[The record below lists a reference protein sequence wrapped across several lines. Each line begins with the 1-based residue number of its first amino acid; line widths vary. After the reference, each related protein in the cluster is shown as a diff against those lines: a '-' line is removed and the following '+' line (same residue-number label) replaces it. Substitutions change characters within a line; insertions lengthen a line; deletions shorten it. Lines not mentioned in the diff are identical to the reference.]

1 MGNPVKANI
10 MKSGAVLWYAALGT
24 ALPPITTL
32 GAGVAWPSPWARVGF
47 TSEPLK
53 LLYEDE
59 RMDTIVDEH
68 LAPLDDWRIA
78 EMVTLE
84 TVLAEVIADYIQ
96 LLTGGTV
103 TTAAAGAG
111 VAGYEQLDIG
121 GVARVTQYAV
131 GIEGIRYDASNNAL
145 PQRALLPISAFK
157 LNGEMEYSKRSDTYI
172 QLPIQIKGFADPS
185 NSGRVIRW
193 QRVTAPAT

>member
-1 MGNPVKANI
+1 MANPTKANI
-10 MKSGAVLWYAALGT
+10 MKSGAVLWYAPLGT
-24 ALPPITTL
+24 ALPAITTL
-32 GAGVAWPSPWARVGF
+32 GAGVAWASPWARVGF

-59 RMDTIVDEH
+59 RMDVEVDEQ
-68 LAPLDDWRIA
+68 LAPLEDWRTK
-78 EMVTLE
+78 EMATLE

-103 TTAAAGAG
+103 TTGAAGTG

-121 GVARVTQYAV
+121 GFARVTQYAV
-131 GIEGIRYDASNNAL
+131 GFEGIRYDANSNAL
-145 PQRALLPISAFK
+145 PQRALIPIASFK
-157 LNGEMEYSKRSDTYI
+157 LNGEMEYSKKSDSYLK
-172 QLPIQIKGFADPS
+172 LPIQIKGFGDPA
-185 NSGRVIRW
+185 NGGRVIRW